1 MKTIK
6 HLLLAGLAIV
16 SMNAFAENRLYV
28 PDFEINPGETKT
40 IQLRGIT
47 EFEMGGFQC
56 RILLPEG
63 LSWGKTKGKYHVSF
77 DDDENEIYPS
87 WMINESKVLTV
98 DDPET
103 EVNDIGAL
111 SLMWAKWTGDPKENF
126 YETNKDYCFMELKV
140 IAADDFDPSKAAAK
154 VRAAAPADPTAGG
167 KMYMYNMRYSDKSGS
182 KNTVLDD
189 LPVSTDVIETI
200 AGDKAVKEV
209 KYVNL
214 LGVESNEPFQGVN
227 VVVTTYDDGT
237 KASQKVVK

>member
-1 MKTIK
+1 
-6 HLLLAGLAIV
+6 
-16 SMNAFAENRLYV
+16 
-28 PDFEINPGETKT
+28 
-40 IQLRGIT
+40 
-47 EFEMGGFQC
+47 
-56 RILLPEG
+56 
-63 LSWGKTKGKYHVSF
+63 
-77 DDDENEIYPS
+77 
-87 WMINESKVLTV
+87 
-98 DDPET
+98 
-103 EVNDIGAL
+103 
-111 SLMWAKWTGDPKENF
+111 MWAKWTGDPADNF
-126 YETNKDYCFMELKV
+126 YEPNKDYCFMELKV
-140 IAADDFDPSKAAAK
+140 IAAADFDPSKAAAK

-182 KNTVLDD
+182 KTTVLDD